1 MKKKILSLLV
11 LLMTAVSGAWA
22 QQKYNVTFSGFD
34 NASCNTTI
42 TDVTLPYSKS
52 FGKTDACSNAYD
64 IDVSSNNEE
73 LVGASFGSDNFTITV
88 KSAFEGTVTVSV
100 GGMSEGFDPYSRNIT
115 VACVPAA
122 PPFDYTFSVAD
133 CDHGS
138 GTVKFFV
145 DEKEVKGAYQADEG
159 KTVTMTVTPDEGYV
173 VGSVSANAY
182 TTWAGARRTAP
193 AIPMLGNVT
202 LTPVES
208 KANTW
213 TFTMPAASV
222 ELKIGYLA
230 ASNIFLGKEA
240 LADKANIA
248 VTAGETTVA
257 FDEVGKSKTT
267 VIEGSTVTTKYNGTK
282 KVLGFKAVKKAS
294 TPTLK
299 DALKDGATVVIT
311 YTWMG
316 SNVTT
321 FTYTKN
327 GDEYTG
333 GATGYDAGYF
343 ANGMSIDGTTLKF
356 TASNM
361 DWSDANVS
369 IDFFTDSNEYSAV
382 KGSSFTSFTIS
393 VNGTDL
399 TSQLT
404 AVK

>member
-1 MKKKILSLLV
+1 MKKKLFSLLV

-34 NASCNTTI
+34 NASCNTTF

-52 FGKTDACSNAYD
+52 FGKTDACSGAYD
-64 IDVSSNNEE
+64 IDGSSNNEQ
-73 LVGASFGSDNFTITV
+73 LVGASFGDNFTITV
-88 KSAFEGTVTVSV
+88 KSAFEGTVTVRV
-100 GGMSEGFDPYSRNIT
+100 GGETDLFDPYSRNIT

-133 CDHGS
+133 CEHGS

-145 DEKEVKGAYQADEG
+145 DEKEVKGANEDD
-159 KTVTMTVTPDEGYV
+159 VITMTVTPDEGYV

-182 TTWAGARRTAP
+182 TTWAGSRRTAP
-193 AIPMLGNVT
+193 ADIPMLGNVT
-202 LTPVES
+202 LTPVEG

-213 TFTMPAASV
+213 SFTMPAANV

-230 ASNIFLGKEA
+230 TSNLYLSKDA

-248 VTAGETTVA
+248 VTAGETTVE
-257 FDEVGKSKTT
+257 FDDEGKSKTT

-282 KVLGFKAVKKAS
+282 KILGMKAVKKAS

-382 KGSSFTSFTIS
+382 KGSAFTSFTIS